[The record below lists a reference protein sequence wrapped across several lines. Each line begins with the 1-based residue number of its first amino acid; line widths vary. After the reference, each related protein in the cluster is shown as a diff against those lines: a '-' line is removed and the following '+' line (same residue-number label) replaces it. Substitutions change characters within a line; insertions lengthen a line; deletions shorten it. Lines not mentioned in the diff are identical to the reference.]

1 MTTVTTIDAPIH
13 LQKRTFLLFCAAYN
27 LIQFKWLQIF
37 TVLMTPSKAENKMT
51 HFQH

>member
-13 LQKRTFLLFCAAYN
+13 CKKGHLLFCAAYN

-37 TVLMTPSKAENKMT
+37 TVPMTPSKAEKKMT